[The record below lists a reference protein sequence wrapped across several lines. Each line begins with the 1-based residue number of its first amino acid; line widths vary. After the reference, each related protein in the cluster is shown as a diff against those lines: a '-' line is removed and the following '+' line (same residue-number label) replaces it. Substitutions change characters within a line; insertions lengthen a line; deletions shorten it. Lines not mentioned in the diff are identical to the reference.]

1 MGKLFGTD
9 GIRGVVNDGL
19 DAMLGFRVGMAAA
32 QVMTREKGGGQPRF
46 TIGKD
51 TRISSDLLEG
61 ALIAGLCSAGADVLH
76 LGVIPTP
83 AVAWITVDTKA
94 DAGIVISAS
103 HNPFEHNGIK
113 IFNGQGFKLSDELE
127 GKIEEI
133 LLNDIAVPLKTG
145 GEIGRVIYAD
155 EKESQDY
162 IDHLV
167 STIGSELAGLHILV
181 DCANGA
187 ASSTAARLFDRF
199 PDLHTDVIHAD
210 PDGVN
215 INNGCG
221 STHLDQLRA
230 MVKAGG
236 YDLGIAFDGDAD
248 RCLMVDETGEEID
261 GDQVI
266 AACGLAL
273 KEAGELVGG
282 AIVGT
287 VMSNLGLHRFC
298 KEHGIGLFCTSVGD
312 RNVLGKMEGC
322 GYVMGGEQ
330 SGHTIFRR
338 YATTGD
344 GQLTALQFLDLLCRS
359 GKKASELTKTS
370 LEAVTGATLV
380 DAPNYLKLVS
390 EVAGSDDITT
400 TGAYAGDGSDL
411 KMGRATAAA
420 HGDKAFAEAVSLV
433 QGDVL
438 VASSIDEFQFA
449 DASSAGLVP
458 VPNSDA
464 AFAEGYAEGKALMS
478 KSVNSDMYSA
488 SMKEKAQSTTPWIES
503 MSAIESFVA
512 GQKIADVK
520 AKGPDAVSGATLVDT
535 AGYVDTAVAA
545 AKTA

>member
-19 DAMLGFRVGMAAA
+19 DAMLAFRVGMAAA

-181 DCANGA
+181 DCANG
-187 ASSTAARLFDRF
+187 
-199 PDLHTDVIHAD
+199 
-210 PDGVN
+210 
-215 INNGCG
+215 CG

-273 KEAGELVGG
+273 KEAGELAGG

-312 RNVLGKMEGC
+312 RNVLEKMEEC
-322 GYVMGGEQ
+322 GYVIGGEQ

-359 GKKASELTKTS
+359 GKKASELVGECKRYPQV
-370 LEAVTGATLV
+370 LINVPVADKAKKEAVLS
-380 DAPNYLKLVS
+380 APALQSAVAEQEEKL
-390 EVAGSDDITT
+390 AGN
-400 TGAYAGDGSDL
+400 
-411 KMGRATAAA
+411 GR
-420 HGDKAFAEAVSLV
+420 
-433 QGDVL
+433 VL
-438 VASSIDEFQFA
+438 VRPSGTEALIRVMVEAQTE
-449 DASSAGLVP
+449 P
-458 VPNSDA
+458 VA
-464 AFAEGYAEGKALMS
+464 RETAELLANVIKNHGS
-478 KSVNSDMYSA
+478 
-488 SMKEKAQSTTPWIES
+488 
-503 MSAIESFVA
+503 
-512 GQKIADVK
+512 
-520 AKGPDAVSGATLVDT
+520 
-535 AGYVDTAVAA
+535 
-545 AKTA
+545 